1 MFRPGAPCLRR
12 PIRILMPGL
21 LIFLLFFVGAPLVE
35 LYVLIEVGS
44 GIGALSTI
52 LLSIFT
58 AVLGGWLVRYQ
69 GLSMLFRVQR
79 MLDAGETPAL
89 EVLEGA
95 VLLVTGLLLLLPGFI
110 TDAFG
115 FLMLVPPVRRVLIL
129 AFLRR
134 RGVIQPGKPPSG
146 PDAGK
151 GYIEGEY
158 RRED

>member
-1 MFRPGAPCLRR
+1 
-12 PIRILMPGL
+12 
-21 LIFLLFFVGAPLVE
+21 LVE

-44 GIGALSTI
+44 GIGALPTI

-69 GLSMLFRVQR
+69 GLSVLFRVQR

-115 FLMLVPPVRRVLIL
+115 FLMLIPPVRRLFIL
-129 AFLRR
+129 AFLQR
-134 RGVIQPGKPPSG
+134 RGVIKPGERPPG
-146 PDAGK
+146 PDVSK
-151 GYIEGEY
+151 GYIEGEF

>member
-1 MFRPGAPCLRR
+1 
-12 PIRILMPGL
+12 MPGL
-21 LIFLLFFVGAPLVE
+21 LIFLLLFVGAPLVE

-44 GIGALSTI
+44 GIGALPTI

-69 GLSMLFRVQR
+69 GLSVLFRVQH

-115 FLMLVPPVRRVLIL
+115 FLMLIPPVRRLLIL
-129 AFLRR
+129 AFLQR
-134 RGVIQPGKPPSG
+134 RGLLRPGERPPG
-146 PDAGK
+146 PDASK